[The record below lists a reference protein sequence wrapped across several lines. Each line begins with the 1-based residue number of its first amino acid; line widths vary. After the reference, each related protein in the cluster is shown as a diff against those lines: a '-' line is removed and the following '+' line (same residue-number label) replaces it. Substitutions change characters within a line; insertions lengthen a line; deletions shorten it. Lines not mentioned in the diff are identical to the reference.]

1 LGVFLKTKPQ
11 NTMKNL
17 LYVLMAFAVFSSC
30 NSGGTT
36 TEATVTADSTAAV
49 TPDPSQAPPV
59 DPNNPNPEMPPEPQP
74 GNAAFNFEK
83 TEHDFGKITQ
93 DANVEYTFKFTNTG
107 TEPLII
113 SDARGSCGCTV
124 PQYSKEPIPVG
135 GAGEIQVSFDPKG
148 KTGIQRKTVTITAN
162 TNPARSTLN
171 IVSEVE
177 GPAAEPVVT
186 PQ

>member
-1 LGVFLKTKPQ
+1 
-11 NTMKNL
+11 MKSI
-17 LYVLMAFAVFSSC
+17 LYVLMAFAVFCSC
-30 NSGGTT
+30 NSGGSTS
-36 TEATVTADSTAAV
+36 EATTSTDTTAAV

-74 GNAAFNFEK
+74 GNAAFAFEK
-83 TEHDFGKITQ
+83 TEHDFGKIGQ
-93 DANVEYTFKFTNTG
+93 DKHVEYTFKFTNTG
-107 TEPLII
+107 TEPLVI